1 MKKVY
6 SKKLGAEAYA
16 LAPEQLDVLR
26 DAGYSVPSPA
36 DVIADAGA
44 AVITPPEGARAYV
57 VMNLKTGEFSVRTR
71 SCTLRNKTELG
82 EFSGEVV
89 RAGMVKAL
97 VERAD
102 PDRATPKKQETPDA
116 ESSAPA
122 TDPRANQKRAPKRHA
137 YDRREPQGHEHA
149 GRQRARHQFAGGGQ
163 MSAAFAFGTCRFCGQ
178 TLSLDTDY
186 GTQEAAD
193 AAASELCDCFDAKE
207 ERAVQA
213 KIRDARY
220 RIRQVFGSEAERLG
234 FKPVD
239 APEILD
245 LMDGVAELVA
255 RGYVTSAALNIRG
268 RGRVK
273 ISITAKEK
281 IKVERHEVRS
291 FQLEE

>member
-1 MKKVY
+1 
-6 SKKLGAEAYA
+6 
-16 LAPEQLDVLR
+16 
-26 DAGYSVPSPA
+26 
-36 DVIADAGA
+36 
-44 AVITPPEGARAYV
+44 
-57 VMNLKTGEFSVRTR
+57 
-71 SCTLRNKTELG
+71 
-82 EFSGEVV
+82 
-89 RAGMVKAL
+89 
-97 VERAD
+97 
-102 PDRATPKKQETPDA
+102 
-116 ESSAPA
+116 
-122 TDPRANQKRAPKRHA
+122 
-137 YDRREPQGHEHA
+137 
-149 GRQRARHQFAGGGQ
+149 

-193 AAASELCDCFDAKE
+193 ATASELCDCFDAKE

-213 KIRDARY
+213 KTRDARY

-268 RGRVK
+268 RGRAK

>member
-102 PDRATPKKQETPDA
+102 PDRVTPKKQETPDA
-116 ESSAPA
+116 EPGALADGSP
-122 TDPRANQKRAPKRHA
+122 
-137 YDRREPQGHEHA
+137 
-149 GRQRARHQFAGGGQ
+149 
-163 MSAAFAFGTCRFCGQ
+163 TCR
-178 TLSLDTDY
+178 
-186 GTQEAAD
+186 
-193 AAASELCDCFDAKE
+193 
-207 ERAVQA
+207 R
-213 KIRDARY
+213 
-220 RIRQVFGSEAERLG
+220 
-234 FKPVD
+234 
-239 APEILD
+239 
-245 LMDGVAELVA
+245 
-255 RGYVTSAALNIRG
+255 
-268 RGRVK
+268 
-273 ISITAKEK
+273 
-281 IKVERHEVRS
+281 RS
-291 FQLEE
+291 RS

>member
-57 VMNLKTGEFSVRTR
+57 VMNLKTGEFSVRAR
-71 SCTLRNKTELG
+71 SCTLRSKTELG

-102 PDRATPKKQETPDA
+102 PDGATLKKQETPDA

-122 TDPRANQKRAPKRHA
+122 TDPPVVPPALTELIK
-137 YDRREPQGHEHA
+137 
-149 GRQRARHQFAGGGQ
+149 
-163 MSAAFAFGTCRFCGQ
+163 SALRNVMPTI
-178 TLSLDTDY
+178 
-186 GTQEAAD
+186 
-193 AAASELCDCFDAKE
+193 AASLKATNTP
-207 ERAVQA
+207 ASSA
-213 KIRDARY
+213 
-220 RIRQVFGSEAERLG
+220 
-234 FKPVD
+234 PV
-239 APEILD
+239 INL
-245 LMDGVAELVA
+245 
-255 RGYVTSAALNIRG
+255 R
-268 RGRVK
+268 
-273 ISITAKEK
+273 
-281 IKVERHEVRS
+281 EVDR
-291 FQLEE
+291 